1 MIDVYILHTS
11 ILFESCETTTFLKF
25 LASKIILNFLLQ
37 CTCINFFLHLNQT
50 IFISV
55 TGQRKQ
61 STIGYL
67 KQMSKPGK
75 LSSKKITCI
84 YKYLYHGSILESSN
98 GLVQAD
104 SIKKDRYHPFCVIA
118 WQSMLTTQLNYRK
131 NPNNKCHI

>member
-75 LSSKKITCI
+75 LSSKIITCI

-104 SIKKDRYHPFCVIA
+104 SIKKDRYHPLCVIA
-118 WQSMLTTQLNYRK
+118 
-131 NPNNKCHI
+131 